1 MSGIEFWRTPMGRD
15 LIDRT
20 MPKLANQLERL
31 NTTLERVAEALLPI
45 RAASPSAPD
54 LQASAPSPALRGT
67 AGSGHT
73 APAEPL
79 VSVVESIAAGYA
91 RAFTSAAT
99 APGPAGARP
108 ASAVALEAALRA
120 AFHLGVAAGQLA
132 MDQDVPA
139 KEVDTPATDA

>member
-20 MPKLANQLERL
+20 MPKLATQLERL
-31 NTTLERVAEALLPI
+31 NTTLERVAEALLPM
-45 RAASPSAPD
+45 RAASPSAPV

-67 AGSGHT
+67 AASGHT

-79 VSVVESIAAGYA
+79 VSVVENIAAGYA

-99 APGPAGARP
+99 EPGPAGARP
-108 ASAVALEAALRA
+108 ATAAALEAALRA
-120 AFHLGVAAGQLA
+120 AFRLGVAAGQLA

-139 KEVDTPATDA
+139 KDGDTPASDA